1 MKASELAIMSGI
13 SKATISRALRN
24 TDDKGATYRP
34 TEQMVVAI
42 SIAFKLEAEGYDALR
57 RVALP
62 EVVTWYEA
70 LDDRKTVMDTNMLLD
85 SRKQPLLGFKK

>member
-1 MKASELAIMSGI
+1 MKASELAEMSGI

-42 SIAFKLEAEGYDALR
+42 SIAFKLGEEGYDALR
-57 RVALP
+57 RIAFP
-62 EVVTWYEA
+62 EVGTWYEA
-70 LDDRKTVMDTNMLLD
+70 LKDRKTVVDTNMLLY
-85 SRKQPLLGFKK
+85 SREQRLLGFK